1 MRKGRRLAAALST
14 TKLENT
20 IMLKHLAV
28 STALL
33 ALLGSAAQA
42 QTTTI
47 YNNTTTLKSAFENG
61 GATAGNMVTDLVAD
75 DLNPVAGSAGKAVT
89 QFTFSVFNGATV
101 NVLAAVHVRF
111 YDDFGTDANGFVT
124 DGPGTYLGGVDYLP
138 TTFTAGNVSLFTY
151 TAAPGTAVFTIPKDN
166 SLWAGVTFDANSAT
180 TSAANLNMLG
190 QGLFNPPTVGGS
202 DNMFFISDNP
212 GLFASSNP
220 AGSPDYSFGPGGPVA
235 NFGWKLQIATP
246 AAAPEPSSFAA
257 LGVGVLGLGLLGL
270 RAYKRRLEDAFGEP
284 A

>member
-1 MRKGRRLAAALST
+1 
-14 TKLENT
+14 
-20 IMLKHLAV
+20 MLKHIAA

-47 YNNTTTLKSAFENG
+47 YNNTTTLRSAFAVG
-61 GATAGNMVTDLVAD
+61 GATSTNLVTNLVAD
-75 DLNPVAGSAGKAVT
+75 DLNPIAGSAGKNVT
-89 QFTFSVFNGATV
+89 QFTFSVYNGAAT

-138 TTFTAGNVSLFTY
+138 TSFTAGNVSLITY

-166 SLWAGVTFDANSAT
+166 SLWAGVTFDANGLT
-180 TSAANLNMLG
+180 TTANDLNMLG

-220 AGSPDYSFGPGGPVA
+220 AGSPGYAFRNGSPVA
-235 NFGWKLQIATP
+235 NFGWRLQIATP
-246 AAAPEPSSFAA
+246 AAAPEPSQFAA
-257 LGVGVLGLGLLGL
+257 LLVGSLGLGLLGL
-270 RAYKRRLEDAFGEP
+270 RAYKRRLEDAFGDP